1 VSEIADLI
9 KARCAGELRRMVAT
23 IQRAER
29 HTGHPQSQ
37 DQIVDLLMHRAD
49 ELQPPISLGGDDD

>member
-1 VSEIADLI
+1 MSETPELI
-9 KARCAGELRRMVAT
+9 RARCAGELRRMVAT

-37 DQIVDLLMHRAD
+37 DQIVDLLMQRAD
-49 ELQPPISLGGDDD
+49 HLQPPISLGGDDV